1 MALVKGTGA
10 SRRVSSLPSRIWA
23 NPVTS
28 IHDQYAPPPYSPSSA
43 TWRTPHTS
51 QYGAMPAAT
60 SQYGAMPAATA
71 QSDAW
76 SDYAAMSGGGY
87 AMPSVGKMDM
97 SKEAWELVN
106 AAIRQQ
112 TAANSTARRAAEE
125 AYQQM
130 LREYTQQYEGGVRD
144 INEAASVDRARLNN
158 MMSSRG
164 ISVGEKAAMNFGN
177 LDAGTQRTLG
187 EAEAQYR
194 NASQRAAEQSASRVA
209 ELTEKDRIL
218 DENAPAQAL
227 AIQQQLEAAALD
239 SQLKQQQIA
248 AAQAAMQQQSEQY
261 AGGSGFAGS
270 YGSDDEALGAAAQ
283 SLSEIINSG
292 ADVETALRQTYIATG
307 VDLMG
312 MAQGGNKRAQM
323 LIDELMRGSRE
334 RDEYLSMSPR
344 DRARMTGVYQPWHT
358 TPPNAVDSMK
368 MWDFPSARAYLDA
381 YKSYYRRNNPNFGSE
396 PLTWL
401 GWNIGRVGRGL
412 SDWIRNWR

>member
-10 SRRVSSLPSRIWA
+10 ARRVARVWA
-23 NPVTS
+23 NPPSS
-28 IHDQYAPPPYSPSSA
+28 IHSRYAPPSVYSPSPA

-51 QYGAMPAAT
+51 QYGAMPAA
-60 SQYGAMPAATA
+60 APAPRATTETA
-71 QSDAW
+71 QADPWAE
-76 SDYAAMSGGGY
+76 YAAMSSGGY
-87 AMPSVGKMDM
+87 AMPSVGNMDM
-97 SKEAWELVN
+97 SREAWELVN

-112 TAANSTARRAAEE
+112 KAANANARKAAED

-130 LREYTQQYEGGVRD
+130 LREYTQQYEGGVGS

-158 MMSSRG
+158 MLSARG

-177 LDAGTQRTLG
+177 LDAGTQRTLA

-194 NASQRAAEQSASRVA
+194 NASQKAAEQSASRVA
-209 ELTEKDRIL
+209 ELTEKDRLL

-248 AAQAAMQQQSEQY
+248 AAQAALGQQYGQS
-261 AGGSGFAGS
+261 AGGSVFAGG
-270 YGSDDEALGAAAQ
+270 YGSDDEALSTAAQ
-283 SLSEIINSG
+283 TLSEIINSG
-292 ADVETALRQTYIATG
+292 TDVETALRQTYIATG

-312 MAQGGNKRAQM
+312 MAEGGSQRARM
-323 LIDELMRGSRE
+323 LIDELTRGDRE
-334 RDEYLSMSPR
+334 RAEYLSLSPIE
-344 DRARMTGVYQPWHT
+344 RARMTGNYQPWHT

-368 MWDFPSARAYLDA
+368 VWDFPSARAYRDA
-381 YKSYYRRNNPNFGSE
+381 YQSYYRRNNPTLSE

-401 GWNIGRVGRGL
+401 GWNIGRAGHGL